1 MNICDDNLMCHG
13 QRLLPAAHAAMI
25 MSHTHQT
32 LIQMTG
38 NTSMNLS
45 HGLLPG
51 SSSTTKFHTAT
62 GDPFVR
68 LNLENETIL
77 SVVHRTTPFYGAE
90 PNIKIW
96 PQSSRLNGDLCARV
110 IVTGG
115 KQAHRL
121 PKKWAKAQPTIIE
134 RKDSR
139 PDMAPSYEPSRSIVI
154 TPDPQRQS
162 WDLGPLT
169 LK

>member
-1 MNICDDNLMCHG
+1 MCDG
-13 QRLLPAAHAAMI
+13 QRLLPAGLAE
-25 MSHTHQT
+25 MSRSHQT
-32 LIQMTG
+32 FFHMTD
-38 NTSMNLS
+38 NTSMNLG

-68 LNLENETIL
+68 LNLENESIL
-77 SVVHRTTPFYGAE
+77 SVVNRTIPFYGTD

-121 PKKWAKAQPTIIE
+121 PKPGESPTNHY
-134 RKDSR
+134 R
-139 PDMAPSYEPSRSIVI
+139 PKGLTSQHGSVI
-154 TPDPQRQS
+154 RAISFDNTH
-162 WDLGPLT
+162 T
-169 LK
+169 

>member
-1 MNICDDNLMCHG
+1 MNRCDDNLMCDG
-13 QRLLPAAHAAMI
+13 QRLLPAGHAAM
-25 MSHTHQT
+25 SRDHQT
-32 LIQMTG
+32 FFHMTD
-38 NTSMNLS
+38 NTSMNLG

-68 LNLENETIL
+68 LNLENESIL
-77 SVVHRTTPFYGAE
+77 SVVNRTIPFYGAD

-121 PKKWAKAQPTIIE
+121 PKTRAKAQPTIIE

-139 PDMAPSYEPSRSIVI
+139 PQSGSVI
-154 TPDPQRQS
+154 RACSFDNIHT
-162 WDLGPLT
+162 
-169 LK
+169 

>member
-1 MNICDDNLMCHG
+1 MNICDDNLRFG
-13 QRLLPAAHAAMI
+13 RLTVLPDAQAAMI
-25 MSHTHQT
+25 MSRDHQT

-38 NTSMNLS
+38 NTPMNLS

-68 LNLENETIL
+68 LNLENESIL
-77 SVVHRTTPFYGAE
+77 SVVHRTTPFYGDD

-121 PKKWAKAQPTIIE
+121 PKNRAKAQPTIID

-139 PDMAPSYEPSRSIVI
+139 PKHGSVIRAISFDSIH
-154 TPDPQRQS
+154 T
-162 WDLGPLT
+162 
-169 LK
+169 